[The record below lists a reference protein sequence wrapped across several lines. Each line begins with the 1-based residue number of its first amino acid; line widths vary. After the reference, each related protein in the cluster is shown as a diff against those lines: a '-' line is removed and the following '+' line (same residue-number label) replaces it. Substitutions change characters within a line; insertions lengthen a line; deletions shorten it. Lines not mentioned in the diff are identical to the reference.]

1 MTRKVRIKVTRRRTK
16 VSGPIAERPSS
27 DPTSPEYE
35 LSKDVIDA
43 LASAGTEI
51 LARLETSEKD
61 KKK

>member
-1 MTRKVRIKVTRRRTK
+1 MTRRRTK